1 MNDKFRRIH
10 GEFEEL
16 FSIDAV
22 CEWTDTVDQK
32 LSALTQGCSELA
44 NVLKSINH
52 NTETLAKAVQH
63 CEMTNLEL
71 LSRIVELESRLNN
84 K

>member
-1 MNDKFRRIH
+1 MNDKFAKVH
-10 GEFEEL
+10 GDIQEN
-16 FSIDAV
+16 FSPEAV
-22 CEWTDTVDQK
+22 CEWADTVDQK

-52 NTETLAKAVQH
+52 NAETLAIQY

-71 LSRIVELESRLNN
+71 LSRIVELESRLND

>member
-1 MNDKFRRIH
+1 MNDKFAKVH
-10 GEFEEL
+10 GDIQEN
-16 FSIDAV
+16 FSPDAV
-22 CEWTDTVDQK
+22 CEWADAVDQK

-44 NVLKSINH
+44 NVLKSINQ

>member
-10 GEFEEL
+10 GEFEER

-22 CEWTDTVDQK
+22 CEWADAVDQK

-63 CEMTNLEL
+63 CEMTDLEL
-71 LSRIVELESRLNN
+71 LSRIVELESRLND

>member
-1 MNDKFRRIH
+1 MNDKFAKVH
-10 GEFEEL
+10 GNIQEN
-16 FSIDAV
+16 FSPDAV
-22 CEWTDTVDQK
+22 CEWADAVDQK

-52 NTETLAKAVQH
+52 IAETLTIQH